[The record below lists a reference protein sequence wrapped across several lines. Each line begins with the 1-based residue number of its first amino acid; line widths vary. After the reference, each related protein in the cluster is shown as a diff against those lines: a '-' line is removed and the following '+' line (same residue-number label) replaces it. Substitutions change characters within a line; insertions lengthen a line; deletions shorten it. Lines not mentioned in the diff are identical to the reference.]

1 LQSVGNYLDS
11 RFGQTSLLK
20 DHFRRGTLIKEGDLE
35 YGLTTAELW
44 PNKHKLKEKLFT
56 SEKKA
61 DTEIKAEFLD
71 VVGVHCY
78 TEDVGNEFFEA
89 LAETGD
95 ASLFQHRSV
104 QAIIDFKWPLA
115 REFTIKVLFIPF
127 CLYLGVFVTW
137 SNVFN
142 SYVYPFDERGWFS
155 MWTADKV
162 LCAILYFF
170 SVYFLSNEMRQ
181 IYHSGFGYFG
191 QIWNYVDFI
200 PSILIICIVSI
211 KLRTQYCKKNF
222 YNCHLDEK
230 PEDNHINQYAL
241 VSFHSLASF
250 LMWIKLLYFMRI
262 YKQTGNENNCYILFR
277 LPR

>member
-1 LQSVGNYLDS
+1 VGAYLDS

-20 DHFRRGTLIKEGDLE
+20 DHFRRGTLLRENDLD

-44 PNKHKLKEKLFT
+44 PNKHNLKDKLF
-56 SEKKA
+56 SKEKKA

-89 LAETGD
+89 LSETGD

-127 CLYLGVFVTW
+127 CLYLAVFVTW

-142 SYVYPFDERGWFS
+142 NFVFPIDERGWYS
-155 MWTADKV
+155 LWTADKV
-162 LCAILYFF
+162 LCALLYFF
-170 SVYFLSNEMRQ
+170 SVYFLSNELRQ
-181 IYHSGFGYFG
+181 MYHSGFGYFG
-191 QIWNYVDFI
+191 
-200 PSILIICIVSI
+200 
-211 KLRTQYCKKNF
+211 
-222 YNCHLDEK
+222 
-230 PEDNHINQYAL
+230 
-241 VSFHSLASF
+241 
-250 LMWIKLLYFMRI
+250 
-262 YKQTGNENNCYILFR
+262 
-277 LPR
+277 